1 MSSAPKILPMIAV
14 AAGGV
19 LAVKALAN
27 ARLLPDVFAPKAVA
41 ETAAPLAPTSK
52 ALVSRAP
59 ATPAGTPAPPPPAP
73 VCQRSPAELAKE
85 AGLSPAELATLQN
98 LGARRGQLDNRERA
112 LDTQLQ
118 LINAASAKLD
128 GKLKAMGDL
137 KSQIQALMG
146 QADQQSQGEVDHLVL
161 VYEKMKPRDAGAL
174 MAALDD
180 KVRVPVAAKIA
191 ETKPA
196 IMAAIL
202 SQMPTAEGKKLTEL
216 LAHRFTPGMTLAQA
230 LNGPSKPA
238 DAAVLGAAPAEAAA
252 AAPAQAGPLH
262 AARPVR
268 AARRPRPRAPAK
280 AAAPA
285 ETAKPTETAAAAPLP
300 TGLRSPATV
309 PAAAVKPVAV
319 TAPPPKPA

>member
-1 MSSAPKILPMIAV
+1 MIAV

-59 ATPAGTPAPPPPAP
+59 PTPAGTPAPPPPAP

-238 DAAVLGAAPAEAAA
+238 DAVVPGAAPAEAPAA
-252 AAPAQAGPLH
+252 KSASVLPAPTHDARPPH
-262 AARPVR
+262 AARR
-268 AARRPRPRAPAK
+268 SRPRAPARS
-280 AAAPA
+280 AAPA
-285 ETAKPTETAAAAPLP
+285 DVAKPTETAAAVPPPAALP
-300 TGLRSPATV
+300 GPRSPATP